1 MKVNKVMLILLM
13 LLTAAAVM
21 AQSINQQKAE
31 TRKEE
36 PVVAGCYPM
45 TVKLLEA
52 KHRSPQVLVET
63 LNGLLSGVGGS
74 RLTYNQSLKTITV
87 RDCPANIVVIEQ
99 ALAKLDVPEQSP
111 ANMEFQLH
119 LLAASAKPLE
129 GNAAM
134 PKALEPVV
142 MQLKATLKYAN
153 YRYVYSALNRLTN
166 GGKVES
172 SGVTGEL
179 FPTPP
184 LVANSPGNPSFY
196 QYSLYNVKFTQDA
209 SGKDSVQIDQFKFGI
224 SVPLVI
230 GAPSGNVQYKD
241 IGLNTPLSLRE
252 GELAV
257 VGTANI
263 SGSDEAMIVVVS
275 VKKLK

>member
-1 MKVNKVMLILLM
+1 
-13 LLTAAAVM
+13 
-21 AQSINQQKAE
+21 
-31 TRKEE
+31 
-36 PVVAGCYPM
+36 
-45 TVKLLEA
+45 
-52 KHRSPQVLVET
+52 
-63 LNGLLSGVGGS
+63 
-74 RLTYNQSLKTITV
+74 
-87 RDCPANIVVIEQ
+87 VIEQ

-119 LLAASAKPLE
+119 LLAASAKPAE
-129 GNAAM
+129 ATSAI

-142 MQLKATLKYAN
+142 AQLKATLKYTH
-153 YRYVYSALNRLTN
+153 YRYVYSALNRISN
-166 GGKVES
+166 GGRIDS

-179 FPTPP
+179 FPAPP
-184 LVANSPGNPSFY
+184 GVANAPGNPSFY
-196 QYSLYNVKFTQDA
+196 QYSLHNVKFMQD
-209 SGKDSVQIDQFKFGI
+209 GIGRDSIQTEQFRFGI
-224 SVPLVI
+224 SVPI
-230 GAPSGNVQYKD
+230 QMGADRNVQYKD